1 MRTQVTIN
9 VVAGALAVAM
19 VAAAR
24 PLPAASASEAADPTP
39 KTCVADAGSG
49 GGVGKLVQRAETAL
63 ARGRHPAA
71 LEDLTAAMACAER
84 SGEPAEIAAVAGS
97 LGNAKSLMGA
107 AVEARRH
114 LQLSI
119 AKARECECHEMEA
132 ISHTNLGNLLAA
144 DGNHSEASAHYR
156 ESARLAA
163 QGDRATLAA
172 RALTNAARA
181 ALAAGQFT
189 EARELLE
196 AARKAADRL
205 QPSSDKTFLLLAL
218 GRLYGQL
225 SAQPEQDRGRDM
237 LIAHRLF
244 TEANSLAAS
253 SSDRHATSYALGYMG
268 ELYEREHRY
277 PEALQFTSEAL
288 FIAQEA
294 SAPEIEYRW
303 HWQRGRL
310 LKAQGEDEA
319 ALGAYRSALNILQSG
334 QPHAFAAGVDASRSF
349 QTAVRPLYYEFV
361 EVLLERA
368 GITNDEPARARDL
381 AEVQE
386 TLESIKAAELRD
398 YFRDECVV
406 AVASKPQRISDIAP
420 RAAVIYPIVFPDR
433 IELLLNS
440 GGGIQHVTSRVA
452 ADALD
457 AAVNK
462 LREAIERPGR
472 REYLGPARQLY
483 DWIVRPLA
491 PFLERGQIDTLVT
504 VPDGPLRTIPLAAL
518 HDGDDFLV
526 RRFAF
531 VTSPGLTLS
540 EVGPFRDQDV
550 TALLGGLS
558 EAVQGYPA
566 LPEVSAELD
575 AIERVFPSRR
585 LQDEAFV
592 VPRLRQ
598 EIGDR
603 GYTVVHIATHARFE
617 RDARNS
623 FILTYDGK
631 LNMTELEELVGATR
645 YSDRPV
651 ELLSLSACETAL
663 GDERA
668 ALGLA
673 GVAVKAGARSAIA
686 SLWRVSDE
694 AAAVLLP
701 DFYRQTRN
709 PAIST
714 RAQALRQAQLDL
726 MSTERYRHPAYWSPF
741 VLIGNWL

>member
-1 MRTQVTIN
+1 MRIRVPNIN
-9 VVAGALAVAM
+9 LVAGALVAIL
-19 VAAAR
+19 AATR
-24 PLPAASASEAADPTP
+24 PLPAASEIASPRAKTCAAD
-39 KTCVADAGSG
+39 VGSA
-49 GGVGKLVQRAETAL
+49 GGVGDLVQRAETAL
-63 ARGRHPAA
+63 AGGRHPAA
-71 LEDLTAAMACAER
+71 LEDLTAAMACAEQ
-84 SGEPAEIAAVAGS
+84 GGNPAEIAAVAGS
-97 LGNAKSLMGA
+97 LGNAESMMGA
-107 AVEARRH
+107 AAESKRH

-119 AKARECECHEMEA
+119 AMARECDCHEIEA

-144 DGNHSEASAHYR
+144 DGDHHEALAHYR
-156 ESARLAA
+156 ESAALAEQA
-163 QGDRATLAA
+163 GSAKLAA

-181 ALAAGQFT
+181 ALAAGRFT
-189 EARELLE
+189 EARDLLE
-196 AARKAADRL
+196 EARKAADRL

-225 SAQPEQDRGRDM
+225 SAQPEQERGRDM
-237 LIAHRLF
+237 LIAHGLL

-253 SSDRHATSYALGYMG
+253 SSDRRATSYALGYMG
-268 ELYEREHRY
+268 ELYERERRY
-277 PEALQFTSEAL
+277 PEALQLTSEAL
-288 FIAQEA
+288 FVAQEA
-294 SAPEIEYRW
+294 SAREIKYSW
-303 HWQRGRL
+303 YWQRGRL
-310 LKAQGEDEA
+310 LKAQGETEA
-319 ALGAYRSALNILQSG
+319 ALGAYRSALNILQSS
-334 QPHAFAAGVDASRSF
+334 QPHATAGGVDASRSF
-349 QTAVRPLYYEFV
+349 QTAVKPVYYEFV
-361 EVLLERA
+361 EVLLERV
-368 GITNDEPARARDL
+368 GTTNDDPARARDL

-398 YFRDECVV
+398 YFRDECVA
-406 AVASKPQRISDIAP
+406 AVASKPQRISDVAP
-420 RAAVIYPIVFPDR
+420 RTAVIYPIVFPDR
-433 IELLLNS
+433 IELLLS
-440 GGGIQHVTSRVA
+440 SAGGIQHVTSPVA
-452 ADALD
+452 LDALD
-457 AAVNK
+457 TEVNK
-462 LREAIERPGR
+462 LREALEKPSR
-472 REYLGPARQLY
+472 REYLPPARQLY
-483 DWIVRPLA
+483 EWIIRPLA
-491 PFLERGQIDTLVT
+491 PLLERGQIDTLVT

-540 EVGPFRDQDV
+540 EVGPFRNQDV
-550 TALLGGLS
+550 TVLLGGLS
-558 EAVQGYPA
+558 VAVQGYPA
-566 LPEVSAELD
+566 LPEVSAEFD
-575 AIERVFPSRR
+575 AIERVFPSKR

-592 VPRLRQ
+592 VPRLRK
-598 EIGDR
+598 EIGER

-631 LNMTELEELVGATR
+631 LNMSELEELIGATR

-673 GVAVKAGARSAIA
+673 GVAVKAGARSALA

-694 AAAVLLP
+694 ATAVLLP
-701 DFYRQTRN
+701 EFYRQTRN

-714 RAQALRQAQLDL
+714 RAQALRQAQLDP